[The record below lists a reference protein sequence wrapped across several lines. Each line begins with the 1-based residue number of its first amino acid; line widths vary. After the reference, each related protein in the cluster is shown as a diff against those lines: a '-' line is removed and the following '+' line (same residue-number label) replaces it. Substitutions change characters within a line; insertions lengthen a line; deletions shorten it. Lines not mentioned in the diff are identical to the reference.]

1 MSSNSSQFLDAF
13 AEIEKLLRRIS
24 GSERQVPFY
33 HVVDAAAQRS
43 PDVRRHRDDL
53 KEYAD
58 LRNAITHER
67 SGGQAIAEPHA
78 AVVSHLRKLA
88 TSLANP
94 PRVLPAFA
102 KRVYSVDVLDSIH
115 KVLAFFFPK
124 NFSQVPVT
132 RGDHVVGVLTTNTV
146 SRWLA
151 AQARSE
157 LVDLTE
163 HTVQEA
169 LRHTEYD
176 ANWQLLPRTALL
188 SEVVN
193 AFDAAER
200 NGKRLDALLVT
211 QSGRATESLLGIVT
225 IHDVPKVFREL
236 TK

>member
-53 KEYAD
+53 
-58 LRNAITHER
+58 N
-67 SGGQAIAEPHA
+67 
-78 AVVSHLRKLA
+78 
-88 TSLANP
+88 
-94 PRVLPAFA
+94 
-102 KRVYSVDVLDSIH
+102 
-115 KVLAFFFPK
+115 
-124 NFSQVPVT
+124 
-132 RGDHVVGVLTTNTV
+132 
-146 SRWLA
+146 
-151 AQARSE
+151 
-157 LVDLTE
+157 
-163 HTVQEA
+163 TVQEA